1 MRPREDIEEMKVPRV
16 WDCQIRGIRYTHLDE
31 LLDVFLQ
38 IQVGY
43 NFKLKKKYNKVALNR
58 LKTGPCGAAR
68 LEQGKGAGPEHRR
81 RALRWASH

>member
-16 WDCQIRGIRYTHLDE
+16 WSCQIRSIRYTHLDE
-31 LLDVFLQ
+31 LLDIFLQ

-58 LKTGPCGAAR
+58 LKSGAWPAASRSDTGTGAQGSVAYCGR
-68 LEQGKGAGPEHRR
+68 LC
-81 RALRWASH
+81 